1 MLSYVRMA
9 YRRHSTDCRIGRTAA
24 PVEAAAEVQ
33 IPAVAHSLAEE
44 HTAVAVHSL
53 AVVVADNRAVVV
65 GMQADTAAEAA
76 EELAELADSL
86 AAEE

>member
-24 PVEAAAEVQ
+24 PVVAAEVQ

-53 AVVVADNRAVVV
+53 AVVEADNRPVVV

-76 EELAELADSL
+76 EELAELAESL
-86 AAEE
+86 EAEE